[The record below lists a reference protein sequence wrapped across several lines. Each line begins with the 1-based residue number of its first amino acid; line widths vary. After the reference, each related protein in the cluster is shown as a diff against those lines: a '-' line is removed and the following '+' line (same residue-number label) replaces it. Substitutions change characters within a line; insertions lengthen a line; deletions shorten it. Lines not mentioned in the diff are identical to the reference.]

1 MLGIVLC
8 HPNHPWSKFERLLM
22 FIVSLM
28 IVLAPSAAI
37 ATEVHKHGDSA
48 TADAEQLF
56 FTLFMVTI
64 PDIVVG
70 AVMYQIA
77 ILDSRCPNMAKSCC
91 CFSVLHKGCFC
102 LVIVIG
108 VWSTLFSSWI
118 LHRRHV
124 DAIRVLKPLVTGKL
138 YSMLTWFPIWF
149 LLPCVG
155 FMHQWSME
163 RGHVQEGSNPNRVQR
178 ALEDLDVE

>member
-70 AVMYQIA
+70 A
-77 ILDSRCPNMAKSCC
+77 
-91 CFSVLHKGCFC
+91 GCFC